1 MERALKE
8 TIPAFLQVLS
18 LEKTCIV
25 IQKEKAHNPFF
36 VQKPLILF
44 HWQYFTSITFTKVE
58 RLSKPTRHLTF
69 TLFQKSGEITC
80 WKEKWEETGPVFSHL
95 SGTVTPCYFQRFK
108 HTHKCKFSVERHV
121 FATKLKS
128 AERKI
133 KLAKYSG
140 VGKRNCALFAG
151 VMYPQHFVKFA

>member
-1 MERALKE
+1 MVTPIEKAPKE
-8 TIPAFLQVLS
+8 TIPAFLQVIS

-25 IQKEKAHNPFF
+25 IQKEKVHNPFF

-69 TLFQKSGEITC
+69 ILFQKSGEITC

-108 HTHKCKFSVERHV
+108 HTHTNANFQWKDMYLQQNSNLQRKRLNLLSVQ
-121 FATKLKS
+121 
-128 AERKI
+128 
-133 KLAKYSG
+133 G
-140 VGKRNCALFAG
+140 
-151 VMYPQHFVKFA
+151 

>member
-1 MERALKE
+1 MVTPIEKAPKE
-8 TIPAFLQVLS
+8 TIPAFLQVIS

-69 TLFQKSGEITC
+69 ILFQKSGEITC
-80 WKEKWEETGPVFSHL
+80 WKEKWEEVGPVFSHS

-108 HTHKCKFSVERHV
+108 HTNTNANFQWKDMYLQQNSN
-121 FATKLKS
+121 LQ
-128 AERKI
+128 RKRLNLLSI
-133 KLAKYSG
+133 QG
-140 VGKRNCALFAG
+140 
-151 VMYPQHFVKFA
+151 